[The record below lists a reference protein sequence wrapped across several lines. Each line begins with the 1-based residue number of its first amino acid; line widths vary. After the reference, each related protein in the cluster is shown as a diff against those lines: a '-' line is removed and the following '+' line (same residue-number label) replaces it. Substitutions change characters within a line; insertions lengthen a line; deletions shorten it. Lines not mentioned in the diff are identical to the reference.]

1 MSTNEP
7 ILGIALLSIIATAVF
22 NKRASASLSS
32 EDSSDEED
40 ELWPENMHAHVV
52 GK

>member
-22 NKRASASLSS
+22 NKRASSPLSS
-32 EDSSDEED
+32 EYSSDEED
-40 ELWPENMHAHVV
+40 ELSPKYCVHS
-52 GK
+52 